1 MARRDVHLPV
11 CPGAQRIFHTLLFAS
26 SAAALRRDDEKD
38 RHDAYM
44 PACADAYAALGV
56 CQAISPPA
64 LHVGAMSDRVVR
76 KTRPI
81 VDTSTGALRWQ
92 ISRDRGQRQR
102 YLDGL
107 HCGGMQCP
115 WRRNGMLAG
124 QGTQRPASSFAGAF
138 ESLHGVAVTPGTI
151 WGFFCAATP
160 DGLGPPWFLDAFVA

>member
-151 WGFFCAATP
+151 FAPQLRWLRPARGS
-160 DGLGPPWFLDAFVA
+160 